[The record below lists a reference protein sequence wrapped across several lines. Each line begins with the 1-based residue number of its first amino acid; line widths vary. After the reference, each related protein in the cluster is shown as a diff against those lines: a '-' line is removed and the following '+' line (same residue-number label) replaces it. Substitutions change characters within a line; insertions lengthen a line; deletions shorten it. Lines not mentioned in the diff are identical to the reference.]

1 MLAARIDA
9 AHTRQVPWSF
19 PVLPR
24 RAALG
29 ALLASPLLPSVLRAQ
44 GASVPEPTIPEHNRA
59 ELAEAP
65 PRPPLGDASERARRL
80 FEAIVH
86 DEPARAEDFFLP
98 RDAFRLIKGISDP
111 DALWARIHGRYE
123 GDIHTLHALSDLD
136 RASFVRLD
144 LSRRRGWVRVREE
157 SNRLP
162 YWAQRHN
169 RLLYAVDGAE
179 RQIEVRTMI
188 AWDDRWYITHLSE
201 FR

>member
-1 MLAARIDA
+1 MLAARIRA
-9 AHTRQVPWSF
+9 AHTA
-19 PVLPR
+19 PVTRPSLPSLSR
-24 RAALG
+24 RTALG
-29 ALLASPLLPSVLRAQ
+29 ALIASPLLPSMTRAQ
-44 GASVPEPTIPEHNRA
+44 REPTVPEHNRA
-59 ELAEAP
+59 ELTEAP
-65 PRPPLGDASERARRL
+65 PRPPLGDASERAQRL
-80 FEAIVH
+80 FDAIVH

-98 RDAFRLIKGISDP
+98 QDAFRLIKGISDP
-111 DALWARIHGRYE
+111 DALWTRIHGMYE
-123 GDIHTLHALSDLD
+123 NDIHTLHALPDLA

-144 LSRRRGWVRVREE
+144 LSRRRAWVRVREE

-169 RLLYAVDGAE
+169 TLVYSVDGAE